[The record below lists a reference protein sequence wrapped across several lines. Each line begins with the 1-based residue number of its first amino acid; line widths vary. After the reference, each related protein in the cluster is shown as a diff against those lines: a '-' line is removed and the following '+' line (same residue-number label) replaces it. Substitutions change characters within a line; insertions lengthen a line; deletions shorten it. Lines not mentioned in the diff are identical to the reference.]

1 MKKIRKAF
9 LKETYF
15 MIYISKAAVR
25 ITVNLFAILWV
36 GQIPNIDQV
45 RHSIKTIQQSGRGE
59 EKIPK

>member
-1 MKKIRKAF
+1 
-9 LKETYF
+9 